1 MQLIADYNVGTMLWT
16 MLTLFFMVIYFM
28 MLFSVLGDL
37 FRDHELSGFSKMSW
51 ILALLFIPL
60 LSLLIYMIARGDGM
74 AERAIAQQ
82 QKMQQQM
89 DQYVK
94 QTAGAADPAAQIA
107 QAKSLL
113 DSGAINQQEFDALK
127 AKALG

>member
-1 MQLIADYNVGTMLWT
+1 MVAF
-16 MLTLFFMVIYFM
+16 FFMVIYFM

-37 FRDHELSGFSKMSW
+37 FRDHSLGGFAKTMW
-51 ILALLFIPL
+51 ILFLLVAPL

-74 AERAIAQQ
+74 AKRGMEQQ
-82 QKMQQQM
+82 AAMQQQM

-94 QTAGAADPAAQIA
+94 QTAASTDPSSQIA

-113 DSGAINQQEFDALK
+113 DSGAISQEEFDAIK
-127 AKALG
+127 KKALV